1 MRPDSR
7 MRFSAHMEHRTRWT
21 VAAQQPAAAELA
33 SRLRVS
39 AVIAQVLLNRGISED
54 EECRRFLQPSLKC
67 LHDPGSLPN
76 LNKAA
81 ARVAA
86 AIRGKQKI
94 VIYGDYDVDGIT
106 ATAIL
111 WHAIKILGGN
121 VDFYIPHRI
130 DEGYGLNSDAIRQIC
145 DSGAKVIIT
154 FDCGVTAID
163 QATIAAER
171 GVDLIIT
178 DHHEWR
184 EGQDKEIRDTR
195 QGDTEQGDARQG
207 DTRQGDTRQGDKETR
222 RHGDA
227 ESQ

>member
-94 VIYGDYDVDGIT
+94 VVYGDYDVDGIT

-111 WHAIKILGGN
+111 WHAIRLLGGE
-121 VDFYIPHRI
+121 VDYYIPHRI
-130 DEGYGLNSDAIRQIC
+130 DEGYGLNAEALAQLC
-145 DSGAKVIIT
+145 DQGAKVIVSV
-154 FDCGVTAID
+154 DCGITAIE
-163 QATIAAER
+163 QAKVLRGR
-171 GVDLIIT
+171 GVDLVIT
-178 DHHEWR
+178 
-184 EGQDKEIRDTR
+184 
-195 QGDTEQGDARQG
+195 
-207 DTRQGDTRQGDKETR
+207 
-222 RHGDA
+222 
-227 ESQ
+227 